1 MDLFS
6 SAAEERLRSEGP
18 LAARLR
24 PRSID
29 EVVGHSHLLGAGM
42 PIRRLVEGDRLPSM
56 ILWGPPGTGKTSIA
70 LAIAGSSSCEF
81 VQLSAVTAGVKDV
94 RHVIDEARER
104 LGARGRRT
112 ILFLDEIHRFTST
125 QQDALLPAVEE
136 GIITL
141 VGATTENPS
150 FQVNAALLSRSAIF
164 RLDPLEDAAI
174 RSLVL
179 RGAQVL
185 EVPVDDDAIDEV
197 IRLSGGDGRRALV
210 LLETAA
216 ASSVGAA
223 VTLQELQRASG
234 SSSLRYGIDDHYDV
248 VSAFI
253 KSMRAGD
260 PQATIAYLA
269 RMIASGEDPRFI
281 ARRMIIFASEDIGL
295 AEPAALTAAV
305 DAAQALDLVGLPEAQ
320 LNLAQ
325 AALHLALA
333 PKSRSVAEAIWSAR
347 SDVERGLAVEVPPHL
362 RGARY
367 PGEHPRPLSEQSV
380 PALGPNESRA
390 MLGPELEG
398 RIWYE
403 PSNAG
408 FEGEIQSRMKGSPP
422 ESGANRASEENRP

>member
-6 SAAEERLRSEGP
+6 SAAEDRLRTEGP
-18 LAARLR
+18 LAARMR

-29 EVVGHSHLLGAGM
+29 DVVGHSHLLAAGM
-42 PIRRLVEGDRLPSM
+42 PIRRLVEGGRIPSM

-70 LAIAGSSSCEF
+70 LAIAGTSSCEF

-150 FQVNAALLSRSAIF
+150 FQVNPALLSRSAVF
-164 RLDPLEDAAI
+164 RLDPLNDDAI
-174 RSLVL
+174 RLLVL
-179 RGAQVL
+179 RGARTLQLDVQ
-185 EVPVDDDAIDEV
+185 PDAIEEV
-197 IRLSGGDGRRALV
+197 IRRSAGDGRRALV
-210 LLETAA
+210 LLETGAA
-216 ASSVGAA
+216 LSIGSA
-223 VTLQELQRASG
+223 VTLEEIERASG
-234 SSSLRYGIDDHYDV
+234 SLSLRYGVDDHYDV
-248 VSAFI
+248 ISAFI

-260 PQATIAYLA
+260 PQATIVYLA
-269 RMIASGEDPRFI
+269 RMIAAGEDPRFI
-281 ARRMIIFASEDIGL
+281 ARRMVVFASEDVGL
-295 AEPAALTAAV
+295 AEPGALAAAV
-305 DAAQALDLVGLPEAQ
+305 GAAQALDIVGLPEAQ

-367 PGEHPRPLSEQSV
+367 PGENVSGQSDS
-380 PALGPNESRA
+380 ARGPIEPKP
-390 MLGPELEG
+390 MLPPELQG
-398 RIWYE
+398 RIWYV

-408 FEGEIQSRMKGSPP
+408 FEGEIRSRMKGSAP
-422 ESGANRASEENRP
+422 EDGGSRAHEENRP